1 MLLSADAVGSV
12 ESRGSD
18 VKVGTSG
25 KYPPPTEPFL
35 SFGEASNGDWDLGS
49 VYRGQGGLDNASKER

>member
-1 MLLSADAVGSV
+1 V
-12 ESRGSD
+12 ESRDWD

-35 SFGEASNGDWDLGS
+35 SFGGEGS
-49 VYRGQGGLDNASKER
+49 RGETLSS